1 MLHTTPPTLVRFHV
15 HMRRDHVRRL
25 IQLANALARKKR
37 RDVRLGEA
45 LELVIS
51 ATRSWSSPDLLD
63 LAPVDNDA
71 PHWLQLGPVNRQG
84 GTALVPANL
93 RH

>member
-1 MLHTTPPTLVRFHV
+1 MLRTPPPTLVRFHI
-15 HMRRDHVRRL
+15 HMRREHVRRL
-25 IQLANALARKKR
+25 VQLANALARKKR

-45 LELVIS
+45 LELVIN
-51 ATRSWSSPDLLD
+51 ATRSWSSHDLLD
-63 LAPVDNDA
+63 LAPVDHDA
-71 PHWLQLGPVNRQG
+71 THWLQLGPVNRKG